1 MNYSETITIPVS
13 IDDSKLK
20 KQLGKISTMLKG
32 IASCI
37 DNYIDDEATNENDSI
52 MINNNIVIDANK
64 IKELSKKYVEDAIKK
79 VNLDSRKL

>member
-1 MNYSETITIPVS
+1 
-13 IDDSKLK
+13 
-20 KQLGKISTMLKG
+20 MLKG

-37 DNYIDDEATNENDSI
+37 DNYIGDEATNENDSI

-79 VNLDSRKL
+79 VNLDSRKYNTPGLKK